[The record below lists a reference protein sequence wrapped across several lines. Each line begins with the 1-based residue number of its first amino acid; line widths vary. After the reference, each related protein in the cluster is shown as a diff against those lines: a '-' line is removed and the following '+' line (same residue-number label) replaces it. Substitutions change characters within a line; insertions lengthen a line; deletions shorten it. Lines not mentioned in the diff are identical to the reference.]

1 MVFCRS
7 QSICVYIF
15 SVRFAGRCAAVQ
27 RRDEYDKI
35 MVCTVFDR
43 TPSPQSS
50 TTGLSKLVVSP
61 IHFEYVFNHKLYA
74 KYKKNNSLEFRFG
87 ILTLTHTHTHN
98 EHISQS
104 LFSTWN
110 AKTKIQ
116 CKIGSTKI
124 LDKYY
129 FFLILLWCC
138 CCCLLLPP
146 APIDVQQNYFIN
158 AALPCKLD

>member
-1 MVFCRS
+1 MTKIQFFFDTFVQWRWRLDLLSTDVMVFCRS

-87 ILTLTHTHTHN
+87 ILTLTHTHTHTT
-98 EHISQS
+98 
-104 LFSTWN
+104 STSASHCFQRGMQKQKYN
-110 AKTKIQ
+110 AK
-116 CKIGSTKI
+116 
-124 LDKYY
+124 
-129 FFLILLWCC
+129 
-138 CCCLLLPP
+138 
-146 APIDVQQNYFIN
+146 
-158 AALPCKLD
+158 